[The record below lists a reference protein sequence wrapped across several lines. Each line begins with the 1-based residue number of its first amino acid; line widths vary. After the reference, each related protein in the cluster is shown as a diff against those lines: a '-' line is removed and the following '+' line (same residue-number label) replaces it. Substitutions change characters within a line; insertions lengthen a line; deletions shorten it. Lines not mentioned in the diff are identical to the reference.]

1 VAPRIGSGGY
11 HIFLSHVWGSG
22 QDQMRV
28 VKQRLLEMIPDL
40 SVFLDVDDLDDIAN
54 LDKYIARAQV
64 VLIFCTDGY
73 FRSKN
78 CIIEIQAAV
87 KMGKR
92 IIALLD
98 PDASKGGLTRD
109 QVHEQL
115 IEAETHLYAK
125 WRLDEGGP
133 SAKELNTALFA
144 CQPIEWN
151 RIGVFQDVTLR
162 CIAERLLPEGHK
174 RTYLQR
180 EIVNEEIVIP
190 PATKSFHIYCSQNNP
205 GALELV
211 REFAGTQ
218 GLTLVFAPSIRRSS
232 SSVDGRKSRD
242 VRNTALH
249 VAQDVDQLRECDAM
263 LVYLTARTWTRAQ
276 ASNEFGLEVGMAMD
290 ETVRLLLTHEMNGV
304 GGQEARYGCEFASFF
319 SCDDGATPTAL
330 LQRGI
335 YAKIAVALKGAQWRK
350 TSMVMLAKAFAGSD
364 AVGRED
370 ARELKRAQAMS
381 RAVQQE
387 LGMQVATGTAAS
399 TAAEAAGS
407 TVANSFSLLSL
418 FSLLLS
424 KMTSPGGQRGSRE
437 MSVEL
442 QSSVGDPVGA
452 DPVEL
457 QSSV

>member
-1 VAPRIGSGGY
+1 MSRCVCA
-11 HIFLSHVWGSG
+11 FQWGSG

-40 SVFLDVDDLDDIAN
+40 SVFLEYAHDFSLKSCTHTAYFE
-54 LDKYIARAQV
+54 KYAVSAKW
-64 VLIFCTDGY
+64 CTLLLAV
-73 FRSKN
+73 STTWTTLPTWTT
-78 CIIEIQAAV
+78 AV

-350 TSMVMLAKAFAGSD
+350 TSM
-364 AVGRED
+364 
-370 ARELKRAQAMS
+370 
-381 RAVQQE
+381 
-387 LGMQVATGTAAS
+387 
-399 TAAEAAGS
+399 
-407 TVANSFSLLSL
+407 
-418 FSLLLS
+418 
-424 KMTSPGGQRGSRE
+424 
-437 MSVEL
+437 
-442 QSSVGDPVGA
+442 
-452 DPVEL
+452 
-457 QSSV
+457 